1 VAYLF
6 PVTTTTAGASLMKSI
21 CFCLPAHV
29 ATVFLMSSILNAGD
43 NNGGHSSISEAAPVT
58 HAVQKFMA
66 AVARDVTAQGPQA
79 WHKYLSHEHA
89 FFMAS
94 NGQLVFE
101 SGEAAQQGIGALEQ
115 SIEHIT
121 LQWGQGLHVDPLSD
135 SLAQVAVPFHETL
148 VEKTGT
154 RVSVDG
160 YFTGLAEHND
170 TGWQFRSAHW
180 SVPPATTVPK

>member
-1 VAYLF
+1 
-6 PVTTTTAGASLMKSI
+6 MKSI
-21 CFCLPAHV
+21 CFCVTANF
-29 ATVFLMSSILNAGD
+29 AAVFLVSSILNASD
-43 NNGGHSSISEAAPVT
+43 QNAHHSSISEAASVT
-58 HAVQKFMA
+58 RAVQEFMG
-66 AVARDVTAQGPQA
+66 AVARDVTAQGPHA
-79 WHKYLSHEHA
+79 WRKYLSHEHA

-135 SLAQVAVPFHETL
+135 TLAQVGVPFHETL

-154 RVSVDG
+154 RVSIDG

-170 TGWQFRSAHW
+170 AGWQFRSAHW
-180 SVPPATTVPK
+180 SVPPATTRSK

>member
-1 VAYLF
+1 
-6 PVTTTTAGASLMKSI
+6 MKSI
-21 CFCLPAHV
+21 CFCVTANLA
-29 ATVFLMSSILNAGD
+29 AVFLLCSILNAGD
-43 NNGGHSSISEAAPVT
+43 HNGDHTSISEATSVT
-58 HAVQKFMA
+58 RAVQEFMA
-66 AVARDVTAQGPQA
+66 AVARDVTAQGPRA
-79 WHKYLSHEHA
+79 WRKYLSHEHA

-94 NGQLVFE
+94 NGLLVFE

-135 SLAQVAVPFHETL
+135 TLAQVGVPFHETL

-154 RVSVDG
+154 RMSVDG
-160 YFTGLAEHND
+160 YFTGLAERND
-170 TGWQFRSAHW
+170 AGWQFRSAHW